1 METTEKC
8 SCKKYNKTTDEI
20 VEACSKHRQAALMLK
35 ELGEKQKKKIDIFK
49 LEIEQLKFEASD
61 KEKESDELKKRNCE
75 LVKQVK
81 LFDGC
86 PKFRNFQNLIF

>member
-49 LEIEQLKFEASD
+49 LEIEQLKGAVPRFFDSTISD
-61 KEKESDELKKRNCE
+61 CDNSRVSSRC
-75 LVKQVK
+75 
-81 LFDGC
+81 
-86 PKFRNFQNLIF
+86 